1 MNIATRVLLELQ
13 ETTLLAARAARGLF
27 KRPRYIPESI
37 AQMDAIGVGSLT
49 IIILTGFFTGGVLTL
64 QTYPT
69 LKYYGAQGQTGYLV
83 ALSLIREL
91 GPVLTALMVTG
102 RVGSAIAAELGSMS
116 VSQQIDAMRALGTDP
131 VRKLV
136 TPRIIALLITLPL
149 LTVIGDVVG
158 IVGGWSVAGG
168 LYGMSS
174 DMFFSS
180 VRDGISTDDIIGG
193 IIKPMVFMASTDIEI
208 NPTTL
213 PPSYDG
219 QVSEDAAESTFA
231 EVDDRERAIPAI
243 EFRDVHLSFDER
255 KVLNGLTFKVM
266 KGETKIILGGSG
278 CGKSTTIKLVLGLLK
293 PDSGQ
298 ILVDGE
304 DITNYTELEM
314 MRVRKKIGMV
324 FQEGA
329 LFDSLSVYD
338 NVAFRLHEQ
347 GVPEEEVE
355 PEVRRMLRFVNLEDA
370 IDKMPIELSG
380 GMRRRV
386 GIARALVGDPKIVM
400 FDEPTAGLDP
410 PTARTICE
418 LAMKLRDL
426 EDVSSIFVTHEMNNL
441 EYLSSEYAVVN
452 DAGDVV
458 FELEGERLC
467 LINTKVLMLRD
478 GQPIFSG
485 TDEALKKAE
494 DPYIQKF
501 LRGH

>member
-1 MNIATRVLLELQ
+1 
-13 ETTLLAARAARGLF
+13 
-27 KRPRYIPESI
+27 
-37 AQMDAIGVGSLT
+37 
-49 IIILTGFFTGGVLTL
+49 
-64 QTYPT
+64 
-69 LKYYGAQGQTGYLV
+69 
-83 ALSLIREL
+83 
-91 GPVLTALMVTG
+91 
-102 RVGSAIAAELGSMS
+102 
-116 VSQQIDAMRALGTDP
+116 
-131 VRKLV
+131 
-136 TPRIIALLITLPL
+136 
-149 LTVIGDVVG
+149 
-158 IVGGWSVAGG
+158 
-168 LYGMSS
+168 
-174 DMFFSS
+174 
-180 VRDGISTDDIIGG
+180 
-193 IIKPMVFMASTDIEI
+193 MASTTTDIHESA
-208 NPTTL
+208 T
-213 PPSYDG
+213 PPQMDG
-219 QVSEDAAESTFA
+219 GVSENAAESTFA
-231 EVDDRERAIPAI
+231 EVDDRDRAIPAI
-243 EFRDVHLSFDER
+243 EFRDVHLAFDER
-255 KVLNGLTFKVM
+255 KVLDGLSFKVM

-293 PDSGQ
+293 PDQGQ

-304 DITNYTELEM
+304 DITHYDEQEM
-314 MRVRKKIGMV
+314 MIVRKKIGMI

-347 GVPEEEVE
+347 GVPDDEVE

-441 EYLSSEYAVVN
+441 DYLCSEYAVVN

-458 FELEGERLC
+458 FEKEGERLC
-467 LINTKVLMLRD
+467 LTNTKVMMMRE
-478 GQPIFSG
+478 GTSIFHG
-485 TDEALKKAE
+485 TDEALKKA
-494 DPYIQKF
+494 DDSYIQKF